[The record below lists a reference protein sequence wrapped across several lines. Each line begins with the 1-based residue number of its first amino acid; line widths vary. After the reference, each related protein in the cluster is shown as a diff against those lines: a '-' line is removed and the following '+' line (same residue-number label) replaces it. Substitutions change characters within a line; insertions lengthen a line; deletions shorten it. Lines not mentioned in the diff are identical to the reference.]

1 MPDEKRKENGH
12 QVKQLVLVRSLVL
25 IALQFGANG
34 KAKQVVLVEA
44 FCRVANSLAVG
55 TLQSVVFFSYVDAIG
70 ASLRRQQL
78 GG

>member
-1 MPDEKRKENGH
+1 MPDEKRKENDH

-44 FCRVANSLAVG
+44 FCRVAYSLAVCM
-55 TLQSVVFFSYVDAIG
+55 LQSVLF
-70 ASLRRQQL
+70 
-78 GG
+78 